1 MTSLVDIAK
10 RRSVVQVQGAE
21 VPVKAISA
29 EGLVYLIERFPS
41 LQELIF
47 PGSTTPPTEPAPPVS
62 DEEAGARLERAVA
75 RRKAGKPIAEAA
87 PPPQARVSIFDML
100 QKFPEPLG
108 AILAA
113 GTGHLGDKDEE
124 LAARDLGAD
133 DQIALLEK
141 IMELTMPR
149 GVTAFLERLTDL
161 MGADVSRQLQ
171 RSANEPPPSNAVP
184 NGRAPD
190 TPSPTA

>member
-10 RRSVVQVQGAE
+10 RRSMVPIQGAE

-47 PGSTTPPTEPAPPVS
+47 PGSTTPAAEPAPPVS
-62 DEEAGARLERAVA
+62 DEEAGKRLERAME
-75 RRKAGKPIAEAA
+75 RRKAGKPIVEPVA
-87 PPPQARVSIFDML
+87 PPAARVSIFSML
-100 QKFPEPLG
+100 QRFPEPLG

-113 GTGHLGDKDEE
+113 GTGNLGDMKEE
-124 LAARDLGAD
+124 AAARDLGAD

-171 RSANEPPPSNAVP
+171 RSANEPPPSSAAP

-190 TPSPTA
+190 MPSPTA